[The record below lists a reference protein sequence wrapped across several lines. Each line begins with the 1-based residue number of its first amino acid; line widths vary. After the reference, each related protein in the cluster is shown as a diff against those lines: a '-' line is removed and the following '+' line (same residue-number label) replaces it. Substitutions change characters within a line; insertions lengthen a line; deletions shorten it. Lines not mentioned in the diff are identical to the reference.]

1 MNDDTKEMLYKVG
14 GMGDPT
20 GRYPQGEDMTY
31 KEFIDFVKSKCT
43 YETIYKDG
51 EGRLILVID
60 LLSAYVMVNKA
71 KHEWVGL
78 TEAERIDILDAEI
91 TTQSTEHFALAQAIE
106 AKLKEKNT

>member
-1 MNDDTKEMLYKVG
+1 MNDDTKEMLYKIG

-71 KHEWVGL
+71 KQEWVGL
-78 TEAERIDILDAEI
+78 TEEERLECMGLDAVRLPPGWREVVGRV
-91 TTQSTEHFALAQAIE
+91 E
-106 AKLKEKNT
+106 AKLREKNA